1 MVGVGETKTVEWS
14 CIAPFIHSF
23 VHSFIPSFL
32 PSFLPYLL
40 PSFLPSSIIT
50 ANSTKGG
57 PDVRD
62 DCNIVTHLTVYNS
75 LRLALSVMRRQCFM
89 RTFLRFGVAGL
100 YVVTKGKRFLDV
112 LGLI

>member
-1 MVGVGETKTVEWS
+1 MVGVGETKTVGWS

-23 VHSFIPSFL
+23 IHSFLPSLLTYFL
-32 PSFLPYLL
+32 PSFLL
-40 PSFLPSSIIT
+40 SSIIM

-75 LRLALSVMRRQCFM
+75 LRLALSVMRHQCFM
-89 RTFLRFGVAGL
+89 RIFLRFGVAGL